1 MEAYQENNNNYENRG
16 RKFTTN
22 GTGIIDP
29 RSESRIQFTQ
39 IKLTDPVEKW
49 SERKSK
55 ARKDRRQANIKEKRE
70 EKKSKAIEEQKIEN
84 PNNKQLAAMIKQI
97 TESFMEFEKA
107 TRKEIDN
114 IIEIVKL
121 KFKKSEEEQK
131 HKITKMYEEVE
142 KKIEM
147 INKMIT
153 KTEDIIQTSAWNK
166 NNINI
171 KNSYIHNQRRY
182 RWGIAIMKVEE
193 EKYIRVPLIPRWK
206 FNKNSRTWIKEYW
219 VQSMEG
225 ASRYHDFYEEN
236 KACIIEGKENIIRA
250 LRLHNQIK
258 NKNMKDYRERMIR
271 KVYERTNEDKI

>member
-29 RSESRIQFTQ
+29 RSESRKQFTQ

-55 ARKDRRQANIKEKRE
+55 TRKDRRQANIKEKRE

-97 TESFMEFEKA
+97 SESFREFEKA

-147 INKMIT
+147 INKIIT

-182 RWGIAIMKVEE
+182 RWGIAIMKV
-193 EKYIRVPLIPRWK
+193 
-206 FNKNSRTWIKEYW
+206 
-219 VQSMEG
+219 
-225 ASRYHDFYEEN
+225 
-236 KACIIEGKENIIRA
+236 
-250 LRLHNQIK
+250 
-258 NKNMKDYRERMIR
+258 
-271 KVYERTNEDKI
+271 